1 MGGSTLTFFLRL
13 PLLSPL
19 NEGLL
24 EFLTNEW
31 WSDLWDPKNHKQ
43 EDKILIS

>member
-1 MGGSTLTFFLRL
+1 MGRVNAYVFLRL